1 LIPISISISISPYI
15 HFRSKT
21 RTRTRN
27 SNCSCRFILLFV
39 TRVVTLKMTSHNSTK
54 NTTIANANAN
64 AVNMN
69 SNAVNMKM
77 NMTMNATRI
86 HRLSKLLSVALLF
99 FCQVETITASADE
112 AAPAANANVNVNTNA
127 GGFVSLKLT
136 PRHVQLERRRR
147 ELHNADVD
155 VNVDVDF
162 DSAIEE
168 QNRRRGEAVQV
179 GALFEG
185 YGTHYID
192 LWCGSPPQRQTVIVD
207 TGSGVTAFP
216 CSGCEQCGV
225 PNYHIDRLF
234 VEEESDTFHESTC
247 TNGNDCIMQ
256 RSNCQGKTC
265 KIGMSYAE
273 GSRWNAYEAVDT
285 CYVAG
290 PHETP
295 LVVVTSKDNDN
306 NNLEGDDLDPR
317 HAADL
322 AFDMTFGC
330 QTLVTGLFKTQLA
343 DGIMGMSNQKS
354 TFWSQMFQ
362 AGKMGSDQ
370 RFALCFSRPPDITK
384 EGTEAGAM
392 TLGGCDERLHL
403 TPMVYTSSFDRG
415 RGSFFSVKVRKM
427 MLRDGEYG
435 ESVQSIN
442 KNPNKGVTVLDIDE
456 KVINKGGIIVDSGTT
471 DTYWN
476 LGISAEFKKV
486 FLEKAGWAFSNSAI
500 ALTDEA
506 LAALPTIL
514 LQLYSDDATNGDFD
528 AFHTP
533 GLAGAMD
540 TKNPTDVILAIPPSH
555 YMEYNPDKATYTSR
569 FYPTERGGSVLGAN
583 AIMGHDVFFDVD
595 TKRIGWAE
603 SACDYTHIVQ
613 DNGYSFDIDG
623 ELKDVEE
630 IGSGSGTGSAT
641 NDNVCEAIAS
651 GNKCQ
656 KIEGCSW
663 GWGKC
668 TTKFDTATVAPTTEE
683 TSSLTDDSW
692 DTTQVDSPP
701 GGKTSIFGM
710 DVDEAAMKQTARDH
724 GLQIGI
730 FGTIA
735 TLVLCCCY
743 GLWCRDGHGRS
754 RSSGRL
760 SPKYSRTALEPSNV
774 EMGMTGN
781 TTRNGGGASSSFQ
794 DEPDDD
800 DNGDDDHSKHS
811 NSNSMLSN
819 GSRTSSQFRDD
830 PDSEPEFEG
839 DFA

>member
-1 LIPISISISISPYI
+1 
-15 HFRSKT
+15 
-21 RTRTRN
+21 
-27 SNCSCRFILLFV
+27 
-39 TRVVTLKMTSHNSTK
+39 
-54 NTTIANANAN
+54 
-64 AVNMN
+64 
-69 SNAVNMKM
+69 
-77 NMTMNATRI
+77 
-86 HRLSKLLSVALLF
+86 
-99 FCQVETITASADE
+99 
-112 AAPAANANVNVNTNA
+112 
-127 GGFVSLKLT
+127 
-136 PRHVQLERRRR
+136 
-147 ELHNADVD
+147 
-155 VNVDVDF
+155 
-162 DSAIEE
+162 
-168 QNRRRGEAVQV
+168 
-179 GALFEG
+179 
-185 YGTHYID
+185 

-216 CSGCEQCGV
+216 CSGCKDCGS
-225 PNYHIDRLF
+225 PDYHIDRLF

-247 TNGNDCIMQ
+247 TKTGDCIMQ
-256 RSNCQGKTC
+256 RSNCQGNSC
-265 KIGMSYAE
+265 KIRMSYAE
-273 GSRWNAYEAVDT
+273 GSRWNAYEAVDR

-295 LVVVTSKDNDN
+295 LMVVNSN
-306 NNLEGDDLDPR
+306 NNNDSNNNSNDSNADADDMDPR
-317 HAADL
+317 HAVDL

-370 RFALCFSRPPDITK
+370 RFALCFSRPPDITR

-392 TLGGCDERLHL
+392 TLGGCDDRLHL
-403 TPMVYTSSFDRG
+403 TPMVFTPGFDTG
-415 RGSFFSVKVRKM
+415 RSSFFSVKVRKI
-427 MLRDGEYG
+427 MLRDGKYG
-435 ESVQSIN
+435 ESVKSTN

-456 KVINKGGIIVDSGTT
+456 SVINKSGIIVDSGTT

-476 LGISAEFKKV
+476 AGISAEFKKV
-486 FLEKAGWAFSNSAI
+486 WKNKMGWDYSNKAI
-500 ALTDEA
+500 DLTDEG

-514 LQLYSDDATNGDFD
+514 IQLYGDDATTGDSDLD

-540 TKNPTDVILAIPPSH
+540 TKHPTDVILAIPPSH
-555 YMEYNPDKATYTSR
+555 YMEYNPDKDTYTSR
-569 FYPTERGGSVLGAN
+569 FYPDERGGSVLGAN
-583 AIMGHDVFFDVD
+583 AMMGHDVFFDVD

-623 ELKDVEE
+623 TLKSVEE
-630 IGSGSGTGSAT
+630 VGGSGSSNGSSSNGGGASDADANT
-641 NDNVCEAIAS
+641 ACEAISS

-668 TTKFDTATVAPTTEE
+668 TTKVGATTDAPTVNPTTQETLPE
-683 TSSLTDDSW
+683 TSTVSEASAGGTGLSVFGIN
-692 DTTQVDSPP
+692 VD
-701 GGKTSIFGM
+701 
-710 DVDEAAMKQTARDH
+710 AMKQTAHDH

-730 FGTIA
+730 VVTIA

-743 GLWCRDGHGRS
+743 GLWCRSSHRSGNRNGRS
-754 RSSGRL
+754 SD
-760 SPKYSRTALEPSNV
+760 PAKPPSNHV
-774 EMGMTGN
+774 EMMMGP
-781 TTRNGGGASSSFQ
+781 SSFQ
-794 DEPDDD
+794 DEPDDENENDND
-800 DNGDDDHSKHS
+800 DRS
-811 NSNSMLSN
+811 NSVFSN